1 MQKATRNANVI
12 LLKNS
17 VNYLQHEYLIPWNQ
31 IFCKVQQAKFKID
44 SKSLF
49 PCTWPALLKFTMS
62 KFSTLKSDWNLVSIQ
77 IKQTWMVHNATTIM
91 MFMSPVILKADIQTN
106 QKSKPWWGLWNPHG
120 NLLLL
125 KPHGMTAGQSSRLF
139 ESSECLPECK
149 QTLCHR
155 YALPFQNIVN
165 LGFLISTRLCVF
177 NTFCRV
183 NA

>member
-91 MFMSPVILKADIQTN
+91 MFMSPVNLKADIQTN
-106 QKSKPWWGLWNPHG
+106 QKSKPWC
-120 NLLLL
+120 
-125 KPHGMTAGQSSRLF
+125 MTAGQSSRLF
-139 ESSECLPECK
+139 ESSEFLPECK

-155 YALPFQNIVN
+155 YALPSQNIVN
-165 LGFLISTRLCVF
+165 FGYLISTRICVF
-177 NTFCRV
+177 NTFCSV